1 MLFHAATRSVPSY
14 LHYCFTADRKNI
26 SLVNF
31 LDRLSTALL
40 LYVPQK
46 LNSCQSKIFGSVL
59 WDNMKT
65 KCFVMVSCELE
76 GLVEILP
83 KKIYKINQLE
93 IRTLLVIFYILKR
106 QVDRILLFTLM
117 CTSFERNMYGPTGSN
132 LN

>member
-1 MLFHAATRSVPSY
+1 
-14 LHYCFTADRKNI
+14 
-26 SLVNF
+26 
-31 LDRLSTALL
+31 
-40 LYVPQK
+40 
-46 LNSCQSKIFGSVL
+46 
-59 WDNMKT
+59 MKT

-76 GLVEILP
+76 GLMEILP

-93 IRTLLVIFYILKR
+93 IRTLLVISYILKR